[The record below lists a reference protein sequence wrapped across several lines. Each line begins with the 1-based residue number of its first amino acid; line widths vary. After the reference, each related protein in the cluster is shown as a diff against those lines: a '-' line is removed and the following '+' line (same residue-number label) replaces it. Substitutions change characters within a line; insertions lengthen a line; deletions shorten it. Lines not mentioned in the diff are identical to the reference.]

1 LRYDGSDGGLKAVI
15 FDMDNTLFDF
25 IEAQLMACKAV
36 TNRLGVGN
44 KYDLFDY
51 FLRDPRRFEDLGNIA
66 DYMRDRGLYDRE
78 TYGECCRIYDEA
90 KMEAIVPYPG
100 VKEVLEG
107 LRARGVRLA
116 VVTNASNGN
125 ALARLNRAGLAGFFD
140 AVVSADMTGR
150 MKPEP
155 DSVILALKMLDLRP
169 EEAVLVGDSM
179 GRDIAAGRRLGTLTA
194 YAEYGDRNLRE
205 KKSWEADYILEDV
218 RDLVGL
224 VDTLSIEENTTVE
237 HNEVKKI

>member
-1 LRYDGSDGGLKAVI
+1 LQYDGSDGELKAVI

-25 IEAQLMACKAV
+25 IEAQLSACKAV
-36 TNRLGVGN
+36 TSRLGVGS

-51 FLRDPRRFEDLGNIA
+51 FLQDPRRFEDHSNIA

-78 TYGECCRIYDEA
+78 TYGECCGIYDEA

-100 VKEVLEG
+100 VKEVLEE

-125 ALARLNRAGLAGFFD
+125 ALARLNRAGLAGLFD
-140 AVVSADMTGR
+140 AVVSAEMTKR

-155 DSVILALKMLDLRP
+155 DSIMLALELLRAKP
-169 EEAVLVGDSM
+169 EEAVLVGDSLS
-179 GRDIAAGRRLGTLTA
+179 RDIAAGIELGMRTV
-194 YAEYGDRNLRE
+194 YAEYGDRNLQEEGHEPDHRIQ
-205 KKSWEADYILEDV
+205 DI
-218 RDLVGL
+218 RDLPRIFRNRG
-224 VDTLSIEENTTVE
+224 S
-237 HNEVKKI
+237 